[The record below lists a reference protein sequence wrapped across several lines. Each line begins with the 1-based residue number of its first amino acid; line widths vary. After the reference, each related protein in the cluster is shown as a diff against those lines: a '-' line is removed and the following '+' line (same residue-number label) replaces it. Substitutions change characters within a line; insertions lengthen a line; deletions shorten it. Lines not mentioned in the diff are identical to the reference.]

1 MQKRFAYLTNKFNRA
16 IMIIDRTLIGQV
28 CLVKVPKHIRRRT
41 LIFAVITQFKTTYQ
55 SNVFRVLPNY
65 ITKQRNLS
73 TITT

>member
-1 MQKRFAYLTNKFNRA
+1 MQKRFVYLTNKFNRL

-28 CLVKVPKHIRRRT
+28 CLVKMPNNIRRRA